1 MTYKVI
7 ERDRRD
13 RLGEGPVWADRLQEV
28 VWVDILGRQVHRLEP
43 ESGAVRSVQV
53 DDLVGWVL
61 PRQDHDSFIAGFR
74 DGFAVLDIESG
85 QHQHLGILEPERPTN
100 RLNDAKVDAWSRIW
114 AGTKDDTDQQ
124 ASGALYCLAPDLTWS
139 RADDGYLV
147 TNGPTFS
154 ADGRTMYH
162 SDSARRTIFAFDFDD
177 EGTIVSRR
185 EWLRFED
192 EWGYPDGMTTDAQ
205 GCLWIAHWAGARVS
219 RFSPEGQLMQ
229 SIPLP
234 ATNITSC
241 TFAGL
246 SLDRMFVTSSNLG
259 CEDEALAGAL
269 FEIDPGVRGLPAR
282 SFGG

>member
-1 MTYKVI
+1 MSYKVI

-13 RLGEGPVWADRLQEV
+13 RLGEGPVWVDRLQEV

-74 DGFAVLDIESG
+74 DGFVVLDLESG
-85 QHQHLGILEPERPTN
+85 QHRHLGILEPKRPTN
-100 RLNDAKVDAWSRIW
+100 RLNDAKVDAWGRIW
-114 AGTKDDTDQQ
+114 AGTKDDTDQH

-139 RADDGYLV
+139 RADDGYHV

-154 ADGRTMYH
+154 VDGRTMYH
-162 SDSARRTIFAFDFDD
+162 TDSARRTILVFDFDD
-177 EGTIVSRR
+177 DGAIVSRR

-205 GCLWIAHWAGARVS
+205 GCLWIAHWAGGRVS
-219 RFSPEGQLMQ
+219 RFSPQGELMQ

-241 TFAGL
+241 TFAGPL
-246 SLDRMFVTSSNLG
+246 LDRMFVTSSNLG
-259 CEDEALAGAL
+259 CEDEQLAGAL
-269 FEIDPGVRGLPAR
+269 FEIDPGVRGLPAA
-282 SFGG
+282 SFRG